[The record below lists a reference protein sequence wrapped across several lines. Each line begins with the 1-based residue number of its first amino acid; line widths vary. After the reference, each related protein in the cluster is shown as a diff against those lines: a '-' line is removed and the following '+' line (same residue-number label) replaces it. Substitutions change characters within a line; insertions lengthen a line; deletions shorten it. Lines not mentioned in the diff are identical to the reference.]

1 MHIQAEK
8 DESNN
13 DVDELM
19 IVLITYNVLEMTV
32 DRN

>member
-13 DVDELM
+13 DVEELM
-19 IVLITYNVLEMTV
+19 IVLIIYNVLEMTV
-32 DRN
+32 E